1 MLFFNCQ
8 DNHKAFG
15 FDMICHTIGI
25 SKALI
30 FLFVNFCCGLEANKI
45 ASAVVRINLLSW
57 IAYTA
62 SHTVFTDIYKEL

>member
-30 FLFVNFCCGLEANKI
+30 FLFVNFSCGLEANKI
-45 ASAVVRINLLSW
+45 ASAVVRITSPLMDCLYCLSHCF
-57 IAYTA
+57 YR
-62 SHTVFTDIYKEL
+62 HL